1 MIISIDTEISLT
13 KSKTHLMIK
22 TLYKLGRNRVMIS
35 FHLLSL
41 YASQLFY
48 KFQTPWYFKQ
58 SSSWWGIHSDL
69 HYSQSCSHT
78 RGSCPSACI
87 ASYNSSHTSP
97 SSPTFPDIHTHAVDD
112 YDPSSSWN
120 IHFKSHFWGG
130 GVLAMCHMRS
140 QFPYQ
145 GLNPCSLQWKHGVL
159 TPGPPGKSFKS
170 HILKESFLT
179 HPRLTEVP
187 LFDSITFI
195 AHPDQACYAYFL
207 SVSPSIL

>member
-58 SSSWWGIHSDL
+58 SSSWWGVHSDL

-78 RGSCPSACI
+78 RVSCPSACI
-87 ASYNSSHTSP
+87 ASCSSSHTSP
-97 SSPTFPDIHTHAVDD
+97 SPPPSQTYTHMLWMTLTPVHHGIFILNLTFL
-112 YDPSSSWN
+112 
-120 IHFKSHFWGG
+120 GG

>member
-1 MIISIDTEISLT
+1 MIISIDTEICLT

-78 RGSCPSACI
+78 RGSCPSACRT
-87 ASYNSSHTSP
+87 ACSSHTSP
-97 SSPTFPDIHTHAVDD
+97 SPPTFPDIHTYAVDD

-120 IHFKSHFWGG
+120 IHFKSHFFFFFGP
-130 GVLAMCHMRS
+130 CH
-140 QFPYQ
+140 
-145 GLNPCSLQWKHGVL
+145 V
-159 TPGPPGKSFKS
+159 S
-170 HILKESFLT
+170 HEIL
-179 HPRLTEVP
+179 VP
-187 LFDSITFI
+187 LPGVEPVLPAMEAWSLNSCTTREV
-195 AHPDQACYAYFL
+195 L
-207 SVSPSIL
+207 